1 MKNNYYYN
9 KKLKGLAR
17 GLRKDSTK
25 AEIKLWQDLLR
36 AKTLRGYPFLRQ
48 RPVGKYIVDFM
59 SKDLKLIIEVDGYSH
74 NFKFDEDPNKDHY
87 LNELGFSVIRF
98 SDEEV
103 RNDFNNVIRTL
114 EHFIDQF
121 EESSS
126 P

>member
-1 MKNNYYYN
+1 LKNNYYYN

-36 AKTLRGYPFLRQ
+36 AKTLRGYPFLPQ

-74 NFKFDEDPNKDHY
+74 NFKSDEDQNKDHY
-87 LNELGFSVIRF
+87 LNDLGFRVIRF

-103 RNDFNNVIRTL
+103 WNDFNNVIWTL

>member
-1 MKNNYYYN
+1 M
-9 KKLKGLAR
+9 
-17 GLRKDSTK
+17 
-25 AEIKLWQDLLR
+25 
-36 AKTLRGYPFLRQ
+36 
-48 RPVGKYIVDFM
+48 GKYIVDFM

-74 NFKFDEDPNKDHY
+74 NFKSDEDQNKDHY
-87 LNELGFSVIRF
+87 LNDLGFGVIRF

-103 RNDFNNVIRTL
+103 WNDFNNVIRTL